1 MENRRIGLN
10 AFMKPGIALLAVT
23 LFAACD
29 QKPPADAVSQPVVVS
44 KPAAE
49 PAPKP
54 APATPAPEENADAAL
69 AKKVKSAL
77 VADPAVN
84 ALEIDVVVSNGV
96 ATLYGTA
103 ASQKLR
109 QLAATVAAA
118 VPGVKSV
125 NNKLAVAAGS

>member
-1 MENRRIGLN
+1 MENRRIKLDT
-10 AFMKPGIALLAVT
+10 FMKPGIALLAVT
-23 LFAACD
+23 VFAACD
-29 QKPPADAVSQPVVVS
+29 QKPPAETASQPVVVS

-54 APATPAPEENADAAL
+54 APEALAPKENADAAL
-69 AKKVKSAL
+69 AKKIKAAL

-84 ALEIDVVVSNGV
+84 ALEIDVVVSDGV

-109 QLAATVAAA
+109 QLVTNVAAA

-125 NNKLAVAAGS
+125 NNRLAVAAGS

>member
-1 MENRRIGLN
+1 MENRRVKLN
-10 AFMKPGIALLAVT
+10 ALIKTGTALLAVT

-29 QKPPADAVSQPVVVS
+29 QKPPAETVSQPVVVS

-54 APATPAPEENADAAL
+54 AAPAPKENADAAL
-69 AKKVKSAL
+69 AKNIKAAL

-84 ALEIDVVVSNGV
+84 ALEIDVVVSDGV

-118 VPGVKSV
+118 VPGVRSV